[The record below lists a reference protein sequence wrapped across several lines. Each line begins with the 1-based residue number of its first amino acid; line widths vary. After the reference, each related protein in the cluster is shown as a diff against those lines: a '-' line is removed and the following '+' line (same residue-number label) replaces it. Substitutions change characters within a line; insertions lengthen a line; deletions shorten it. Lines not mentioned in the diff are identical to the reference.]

1 MKNSQKATLLSIK
14 RRIPLHISARM
25 SFAAGDF
32 ALVSKELAMQ
42 EQVTKFVM
50 PLSKTNFPISDSMS
64 SPLHS
69 AVAALFLLESF
80 FVD

>member
-1 MKNSQKATLLSIK
+1 
-14 RRIPLHISARM
+14 
-25 SFAAGDF
+25 
-32 ALVSKELAMQ
+32 MQ

-64 SPLHS
+64 SSLHS

>member
-1 MKNSQKATLLSIK
+1 
-14 RRIPLHISARM
+14 
-25 SFAAGDF
+25 
-32 ALVSKELAMQ
+32 MQ